1 MKKIILLLL
10 TIFLIT
16 AASGK
21 ADYSVYPNGGL
32 VIDVIPEDNI
42 VIFED
47 GSGLTWSFYGVK
59 NYEVGDLVACVFWD
73 AGTPNIFDDEILD
86 VRYIGYIEQFE

>member
-10 TIFLIT
+10 AIFLIT

-32 VIDVIPEDNI
+32 VIDLIPEDDI
-42 VIFED
+42 VVFED
-47 GSGLTWSFYGVK
+47 GAGLVWSFYGIGD
-59 NYEVGDLVACVFWD
+59 YEVGDLVACVFWD